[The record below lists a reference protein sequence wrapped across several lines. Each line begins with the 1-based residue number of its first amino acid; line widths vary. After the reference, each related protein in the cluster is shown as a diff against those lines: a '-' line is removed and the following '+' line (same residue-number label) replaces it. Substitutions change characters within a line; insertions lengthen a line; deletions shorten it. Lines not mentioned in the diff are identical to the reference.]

1 MNQGSVAQ
9 PDWKNWTFFLLTICV
24 VILCSLISLP
34 FLPALIGSIT
44 LAVVTYRP
52 YLWLESKCKSPT
64 LAASLG
70 VSIVTLSIVTPAF
83 FLVEELIRQALLGA
97 NLLRAG
103 APQQRL
109 ADLLNRHSSLALRL
123 ESVANQVNLRQ
134 ASQSA
139 ASYFASYL
147 AALLSNSLGALAQ
160 LVLMIVILFFLYR
173 DHRSA
178 KASVRMLLPLDE
190 SEKDYLLD
198 LSAGTI
204 HATALGRFVVAAVQG
219 LLATLAYRVLGLEN
233 AVLWGVVTALVSIV
247 PAVGASLVWF
257 PIAAYLAIT
266 DHWVKAG
273 LLAAWGGLVVSTIDN
288 FLYPILI
295 GSRLQQN
302 TIVILLSALGGV
314 GLFGVTGL
322 ILGPVI
328 LTIAKALLEIWS
340 QRAKAAD
347 VRSSFEALQKQT
359 APSIFRPE
367 L

>member
-9 PDWKNWTFFLLTICV
+9 PGWKNWTLFLLTICA
-24 VILCSLISLP
+24 VILCWLISLP

-103 APQQRL
+103 APQQKL
-109 ADLLNRHSSLALRL
+109 ADLLSRHSSLLRL

-139 ASYFASYL
+139 ASYFASHL
-147 AALLSNSLGALAQ
+147 AALLGNSLGALTQ

-219 LLATLAYRVLGLEN
+219 LLATLAYRVLGMEN
-233 AVLWGVVTALVSIV
+233 AVLWGIVTALVSLV

-295 GSRLQQN
+295 GSRLQQH

-314 GLFGVTGL
+314 GLFGFTGL

-340 QRAKAAD
+340 QRTKAVDQA
-347 VRSSFEALQKQT
+347 
-359 APSIFRPE
+359 
-367 L
+367 